1 MKHKSQSTQTII
13 KSRLSQWEEEH
24 EVLLSTFL
32 SQATEETKTS
42 NSVKPAQPNREV
54 SLTEKTETKQ
64 NR

>member
-1 MKHKSQSTQTII
+1 MKRTSLSTQTN

-32 SQATEETKTS
+32 SQATEETQTS

-54 SLTEKTETKQ
+54 SLTEQTETKH
-64 NR
+64 N